1 MSQPGQVAHLG
12 GEFVL
17 SEFAPRVARM
27 SKAQGPHQSYAQLDE
42 RQPVLDLGILSG
54 DEAAEVPG

>member
-1 MSQPGQVAHLG
+1 
-12 GEFVL
+12 
-17 SEFAPRVARM
+17 M